1 MQASARL
8 RPSLLVRS
16 TGQTCAAP
24 GSDPVHVADLAA
36 QLQTFHNNRLGVLI
50 WQLEDPRDVRS
61 LRLLDLNG
69 AAEREL
75 GTSVR
80 RVVGK
85 AIIEAFPALL
95 KTPLPERCRTVIE
108 SGIPETVGEVHYAD
122 SRVPERVF
130 WFDCF
135 PLPGGCVGAA
145 FENITERKRSE
156 LTKAA
161 ALELL
166 HRITVAINGSTV
178 AATAAQVCLREV
190 CQQIGWPVG
199 RLFLADEHSATRFVP
214 NPIWYF
220 SDAHRF
226 EGFRRATEMFEQDL
240 TNKFVLDYRVRQG
253 TKAGLIRSLGFS
265 VLEGNT
271 LRAILEFSSETAA
284 PLDDALVSA
293 IGDIGVQLGRVFER
307 EGAAKAIQR
316 MQRQDQERL
325 STTKKLRACTGR
337 YGPSLKASLE
347 RLRTAGLTGGSTT
360 ARLVANSIE
369 LMQRCLAEMREIGS
383 PPVEFGRNDPPR

>member
-1 MQASARL
+1 MIKPAFQAHPYIDFCKECITLAASSLKIRFRLRSDMQASARL
-8 RPSLLVRS
+8 RPLLLVRS

-36 QLQTFHNNRLGVLI
+36 QLQPSTITVSAYSSGI
-50 WQLEDPRDVRS
+50 GGPRDVRS

-80 RVVGK
+80 RAVGK

-122 SRVPERVF
+122 SRAPERVF

-135 PLPGGCVGAA
+135 PLPGNCVGSRLKYHR
-145 FENITERKRSE
+145 TKRSE

-178 AATAAQVCLREV
+178 AANAAQVCLRRFASKSDGPWAA
-190 CQQIGWPVG
+190 CFLPMSIPRRGLFPTRSG
-199 RLFLADEHSATRFVP
+199 ISAMPIDSRLPASHGNVR
-214 NPIWYF
+214 
-220 SDAHRF
+220 
-226 EGFRRATEMFEQDL
+226 QDL
-240 TNKFVLDYRVRQG
+240 TNKFVLDYRMRQG
-253 TKAGLIRSLGFS
+253 TKLDSFAPWVSRFWKATHYERS
-265 VLEGNT
+265 
-271 LRAILEFSSETAA
+271 
-284 PLDDALVSA
+284 
-293 IGDIGVQLGRVFER
+293 
-307 EGAAKAIQR
+307 
-316 MQRQDQERL
+316 
-325 STTKKLRACTGR
+325 
-337 YGPSLKASLE
+337 
-347 RLRTAGLTGGSTT
+347 
-360 ARLVANSIE
+360 
-369 LMQRCLAEMREIGS
+369 
-383 PPVEFGRNDPPR
+383 